1 MGTCERK
8 GDVVLN
14 LYLLFCAIVL
24 LICVLFGRFSS
35 KAGVP
40 ALLLFMIIGMMFGS
54 DGIFHIQFDNY
65 ELTERICST
74 ALIFIM
80 FYGGFCVKW
89 DAAKPVI
96 GKSVLLSTLGVVLT
110 AGITCILCHLI
121 LGINLAESFLISAV
135 ISSTDAA
142 SVFSILRSKNLS
154 LKHATAPLLEIES
167 GSNDPAAYMLTM
179 IGLAMVEGSRG
190 TSIPCL
196 IIAQIAF
203 GLLGGIGIAVL
214 AIRLMRMLS
223 IEAENLD
230 MIFMIAIALLAYAL
244 PSLLNGNG
252 YLSVYLAGIILGNSR
267 LKNKANLV
275 HFFDGITGLAQIWLF
290 FLLGL
295 LALPHK
301 LPAVML
307 PALLIAFILNFVA
320 RPAAVF
326 AILLPAKA
334 SVRQCLLV
342 SFAGLRGAASIVFAI
357 MIIARGAA
365 LDNDIFHIVFL
376 ISLFSVALQGSLL
389 PAAARK
395 LQMVDYD
402 NDVRKT
408 FNDYQEETAITLMR
422 MNINEGHNWENRMI
436 KDVSLPSDSLAVM
449 IQRDEETLIPK
460 GDTKILAG
468 DSIILNIPYYNS
480 ENDVKLQEIII
491 DKNHEWCNKKIRE
504 LQLPKNMLVTMIRR
518 DDETII
524 PDGQT
529 TIRNKD
535 VVVIYEQ

>member
-1 MGTCERK
+1 M
-8 GDVVLN
+8 N
-14 LYLLFCAIVL
+14 LYLFFCAVVILV
-24 LICVLFGRFSS
+24 CVLFGRFSS
-35 KAGVP
+35 KVGVP

-54 DGIFHIQFDNY
+54 DGILHINFDNY
-65 ELTERICST
+65 YLSEQICST

-89 DAAKPVI
+89 ESARPVI
-96 GKSVLLSTLGVVLT
+96 VKSVLLSTLGVILT
-110 AGITCILCHLI
+110 AAITCLLCRLVLRI
-121 LGINLAESFLISAV
+121 SLAESFLIAAV

-167 GSNDPAAYMLTM
+167 GSNDPVAYMLTM
-179 IGLAMVEGSRG
+179 IGLAMVEGAG
-190 TSIPCL
+190 ATSIPYL
-196 IIAQIAF
+196 IFAQIVF
-203 GLLGGIGIAVL
+203 GLLCGIGIAFFAL
-214 AIRLMRMLS
+214 WLMRRLS

-230 MIFMIAIALLAYAL
+230 MIFLIAIALLAYAI
-244 PSLLNGNG
+244 PSFINGNG

-267 LKNKANLV
+267 LKNKTSLV

-295 LALPHK
+295 LAFPHK
-301 LPAVML
+301 LPQAVL
-307 PALLIAFILNFVA
+307 PALVIALILNFIA
-320 RPAAVF
+320 RPAAVC
-326 AILLPAKA
+326 AILLPTGA
-334 SVRQCLLV
+334 SLRQCFLV

-357 MIIARGAA
+357 MVIARGAA
-365 LDNDIFHIVFL
+365 LEYDLFHIVFL

-389 PAAARK
+389 PFAARK

-422 MNINEGHNWENRMI
+422 MNITEGHNWENRMI
-436 KDVSLPSDSLAVM
+436 KEVSLPSDSLAVM
-449 IQRDEETLIPK
+449 IKRDGETLIPK

-468 DSIILNIPYYNS
+468 DSIILNVPYYNA
-480 ENDVKLQEIII
+480 ENDVKLQEIAI
-491 DKNHEWCNKKIRE
+491 DKSHDWCDKKIME
-504 LQLPKNMLVTMIRR
+504 LQIPQNMLVTMIRR
-518 DDETII
+518 EDETII

-529 TIRNKD
+529 TIRHKD
-535 VVVIYEQ
+535 IVVICEQ

>member
-1 MGTCERK
+1 M
-8 GDVVLN
+8 N

-24 LICVLFGRFSS
+24 LVCVLFGRFSS

-40 ALLLFMIIGMMFGS
+40 ALLLFMVIGMMFGS
-54 DGIFHIQFDNY
+54 DGIFHINFENY
-65 ELTERICST
+65 NLAEQICSI
-74 ALIFIM
+74 ALIYIM

-89 DAAKPVI
+89 ESAKPVI
-96 GKSVLLSTLGVVLT
+96 GKAVMLSTLGVVLT
-110 AGITCILCHLI
+110 AGITCIFCHLLLRI
-121 LGINLAESFLISAV
+121 GLAESFLIGAV

-167 GSNDPAAYMLTM
+167 GSNDPVAYMLTM
-179 IGLAMVEGSRG
+179 IGLAMVEGNSS
-190 TSIPCL
+190 TSIPYL
-196 IIAQIAF
+196 IFAQIAF
-203 GLLGGIGIAVL
+203 GLVCGISIAVI
-214 AIRLMRMLS
+214 AIRLMRKLS

-230 MIFMIAIALLAYAL
+230 MIFMIAIALLAYVI
-244 PSLLNGNG
+244 PSLINGNG

-267 LKNKANLV
+267 MKNKANLV
-275 HFFDGITGLAQIWLF
+275 HFFDGITGLAQICLF

-295 LALPHK
+295 LAFPHK
-301 LPAVML
+301 LPQVIL
-307 PALLIAFILNFVA
+307 PALVIALILNFVA

-334 SVRQCLLV
+334 SIRQCLLV

-357 MIIARGAA
+357 MVIARGNV
-365 LDNDIFHIVFL
+365 LKYDLFHIVFL

-389 PAAARK
+389 PVVAKK
-395 LQMVDYD
+395 LQMVDND

-422 MNINEGHNWENRMI
+422 MDINAGHNWENRMI
-436 KDVSLPSDSLAVM
+436 RDVSMPSDSLAVM
-449 IQRDEETLIPK
+449 IKRDGETLIPK

-468 DSIILNIPYYNS
+468 DSIILNVPYYNAG
-480 ENDVKLQEIII
+480 NDVKLQEIAI
-491 DKNHEWCNKKIRE
+491 DKNHEWCDKKIME
-504 LQLPKNMLVTMIRR
+504 LQIPQNMLVTMIRR
-518 DDETII
+518 EDETII

-535 VVVIYEQ
+535 IVVVCEQ

>member
-1 MGTCERK
+1 M
-8 GDVVLN
+8 N
-14 LYLLFCAIVL
+14 LYLLFCAVVL

-35 KAGVP
+35 KMGVP
-40 ALLLFMIIGMMFGS
+40 ALLLFMVIGMLFGS
-54 DGIFHIQFDNY
+54 DGILHIQFENY

-96 GKSVLLSTLGVVLT
+96 VKSVLLSTLGVILT
-110 AGITCILCHLI
+110 AGITCLLCHLI
-121 LGINLAESFLISAV
+121 LRIGLAESFLIGAV

-167 GSNDPAAYMLTM
+167 GSNDPVAYMLTV
-179 IGLAMVEGSRG
+179 IGLAMVQGSAT
-190 TSIPCL
+190 TSIPYL
-196 IIAQIAF
+196 IFAQIVF
-203 GLLGGIGIAVL
+203 GILCGIGIAIL
-214 AIRLMRMLS
+214 AILLMRKLS

-230 MIFMIAIALLAYAL
+230 MIFMIAIALLAYAV
-244 PSLLNGNG
+244 PSLLDGNG
-252 YLSVYLAGIILGNSR
+252 YLSVYLSGIILGNSH

-275 HFFDGITGLAQIWLF
+275 HFFDGITGLSQIWLF

-295 LALPHK
+295 LAFPHK
-301 LPAVML
+301 LPAVIL
-307 PALLIAFILNFVA
+307 PALVIALILNFIA
-320 RPAAVF
+320 RPTAVF

-357 MIIARGAA
+357 MVIAKGAT

-389 PAAARK
+389 PAVARK
-395 LQMVDYD
+395 LHMVDYD

-408 FNDYQEETAITLMR
+408 FNDYQEETAITLMQ
-422 MNINEGHNWENRMI
+422 MNIIKGHNWENRMI
-436 KDVSLPSDSLAVM
+436 KDVSLPSGSLAVM
-449 IQRDEETLIPK
+449 IKRNGDTLIPK

-468 DSIILNIPYYNS
+468 DSIILNIPYYNADK
-480 ENDVKLQEIII
+480 DVKLQEITI
-491 DKNHEWCNKKIRE
+491 DRNHEWCDKKIME
-504 LQLPKNMLVTMIRR
+504 LELPPNMLVTMIRR
-518 DDETII
+518 EDETII

-529 TIRNKD
+529 TIRNND
-535 VVVIYEQ
+535 IVVICEQE

>member
-1 MGTCERK
+1 M
-8 GDVVLN
+8 N

-24 LICVLFGRFSS
+24 LVCVLFGRFSS
-35 KAGVP
+35 KVGVP
-40 ALLLFMIIGMMFGS
+40 ALLLFMVIGMMFGS
-54 DGIFHIQFDNY
+54 DGIFHINFENY
-65 ELTERICST
+65 NLAEQICSI
-74 ALIFIM
+74 ALIYIM

-89 DAAKPVI
+89 ESAKPVI
-96 GKSVLLSTLGVVLT
+96 GKAVMLSTLGVVLT
-110 AGITCILCHLI
+110 AGITCILCHLLLKI
-121 LGINLAESFLISAV
+121 GLAESFLIGAV

-167 GSNDPAAYMLTM
+167 GSNDPVAYMLTM
-179 IGLAMVEGSRG
+179 IGLAMVEGNSS
-190 TSIPCL
+190 TSIPYL
-196 IIAQIAF
+196 IFAQIVF
-203 GLLGGIGIAVL
+203 GLICGIGVALV
-214 AIRLMRMLS
+214 AIWLMRKLS

-230 MIFMIAIALLAYAL
+230 MIFMIAIALLAYVI
-244 PSLLNGNG
+244 PSLINGNG

-275 HFFDGITGLAQIWLF
+275 HFFDGITGLAQICLF

-295 LALPHK
+295 LAFPHK
-301 LPAVML
+301 LPQVIL
-307 PALLIAFILNFVA
+307 PALVIALILNFVA

-326 AILLPAKA
+326 AILLPARA
-334 SVRQCLLV
+334 SIRQCLLV

-357 MIIARGAA
+357 MVIARGEV
-365 LDNDIFHIVFL
+365 LKDDLFHIVFL

-389 PAAARK
+389 PVVAKK
-395 LQMVDYD
+395 LQMVDDD

-422 MNINEGHNWENRMI
+422 MDINEGHNWENRMI
-436 KDVSLPSDSLAVM
+436 KDVSMPSDSLAVM
-449 IQRDEETLIPK
+449 IKRDGETLIPK

-468 DSIILNIPYYNS
+468 DSIILNVPYYNAG
-480 ENDVKLQEIII
+480 NDVKLQEIAI
-491 DKNHEWCNKKIRE
+491 DKNHDWCDKKIME
-504 LQLPKNMLVTMIRR
+504 LQIPQNMLVTMIRR
-518 DDETII
+518 EDETII

-535 VVVIYEQ
+535 IVVVCEQ

>member
-1 MGTCERK
+1 M
-8 GDVVLN
+8 N

-24 LICVLFGRFSS
+24 LVCVLFGRFSS

-40 ALLLFMIIGMMFGS
+40 ALLLFMVIGMMFGS
-54 DGIFHIQFDNY
+54 DGIFHINFENY
-65 ELTERICST
+65 NLAEQICSI
-74 ALIFIM
+74 ALIYIM

-89 DAAKPVI
+89 ESAKPVI
-96 GKSVLLSTLGVVLT
+96 GKAVMLSTLGVVLT
-110 AGITCILCHLI
+110 AGITCIFCYLLLRI
-121 LGINLAESFLISAV
+121 GLAESFLIGAV

-167 GSNDPAAYMLTM
+167 GSNDPVAYMLTM
-179 IGLAMVEGSRG
+179 IGLAMVEGNSS
-190 TSIPCL
+190 TSIPYL
-196 IIAQIAF
+196 IFAQIAF
-203 GLLGGIGIAVL
+203 GLVCGIGIAVI
-214 AIRLMRMLS
+214 AIRLMRKLS

-230 MIFMIAIALLAYAL
+230 MIFMIAIALLAYVI
-244 PSLLNGNG
+244 PSLINGNG

-267 LKNKANLV
+267 MKNKANLV
-275 HFFDGITGLAQIWLF
+275 HFFDGITGLAQICLF

-295 LALPHK
+295 LAFPHK
-301 LPAVML
+301 LPQVIL
-307 PALLIAFILNFVA
+307 PALVIALILNFVA

-334 SVRQCLLV
+334 SIRQCLLV

-357 MIIARGAA
+357 MVIARGNV
-365 LDNDIFHIVFL
+365 LKYDLFHIVFL

-389 PAAARK
+389 PVVAKK
-395 LQMVDYD
+395 LQMVDND

-422 MNINEGHNWENRMI
+422 MDINAGHNWENRMI
-436 KDVSLPSDSLAVM
+436 RDVSMPSDSLAVM
-449 IQRDEETLIPK
+449 IKRDGETLIPK

-468 DSIILNIPYYNS
+468 DSIILNVPYYNAG
-480 ENDVKLQEIII
+480 NDVKLQEIAI
-491 DKNHEWCNKKIRE
+491 DKNHEWCDKKIME
-504 LQLPKNMLVTMIRR
+504 LQIPQNMLVTMIRR
-518 DDETII
+518 EDETII

-535 VVVIYEQ
+535 IVVVCEQ

>member
-1 MGTCERK
+1 M
-8 GDVVLN
+8 
-14 LYLLFCAIVL
+14 L

-110 AGITCILCHLI
+110 AGVTCILCHLI
-121 LGINLAESFLISAV
+121 LGINLAESFLIGAV

-167 GSNDPAAYMLTM
+167 GSNDPVAYMLTM
-179 IGLAMVEGSRG
+179 IGLAMVEGGSG

-196 IIAQIAF
+196 IISQITF
-203 GLLGGIGIAVL
+203 GLLGGIGIAVI

-230 MIFMIAIALLAYAL
+230 MIFLIAIALLAYAL

-301 LPAVML
+301 LLSVML
-307 PALLIAFILNFVA
+307 PALVIALILNFVA

-334 SVRQCLLV
+334 SIRQCLLV

-357 MIIARGAA
+357 MIIARGAV

-376 ISLFSVALQGSLL
+376 ISLLSVALQGSLL
-389 PAAARK
+389 PVAARK

-449 IQRDEETLIPK
+449 IKRDGDTLIPK

-480 ENDVKLQEIII
+480 ENDVKLQEIVI
-491 DKNHEWCNKKIRE
+491 DKNHEWCNKKIME
-504 LQLPKNMLVTMIRR
+504 LQLPQNMLVAMIRR

-529 TIRNKD
+529 VIRHKD
-535 VVVIYEQ
+535 IVVICEQ